1 MVQLLILL
9 ELMLRIRQTGDSG
22 KKNVE
27 MIVRLKYLSNFLR
40 TCEML
45 LINCGITLDLNW
57 SGNCIIVATNI
68 GNQGTTFALTDKTR
82 YVPVLPLS
90 THDNE
95 KLLE

>member
-1 MVQLLILL
+1 
-9 ELMLRIRQTGDSG
+9 
-22 KKNVE
+22 
-27 MIVRLKYLSNFLR
+27 
-40 TCEML
+40 ML

-68 GNQGTTFALTDKTR
+68 GNQGTTFAITDKTR